1 MAEDLSYTTF
11 NLLTKHQ
18 FINWLI
24 WLHIFITFFNN
35 GPFRG
40 FDTYGP
46 TIIRSFGFQ
55 GLSSNALASVG
66 LFLQIPVSYT
76 FSWVSDRL

>member
-1 MAEDLSYTTF
+1 M
-11 NLLTKHQ
+11 
-18 FINWLI
+18 
-24 WLHIFITFFNN
+24 FITLANN

-46 TIIRSFGFQ
+46 TIIRSFGYASLQ
-55 GLSSNALASVG
+55 SNALAAVG
-66 LFLQIPVSYT
+66 LFLQIPVSFG